1 MDFYLHDV
9 SDFPFVALLSDR
21 CPPGYAEQWGREM
34 DALLESNRMF
44 VVAFEPEALNETAE
58 DFRSRGIWFKKHRHL
73 LPGRCAAMIA
83 IVPAADERL
92 ANADDMAKRSRGF
105 EVLYTAMES
114 FEAAECSTND
124 LIADAQSAMPQR
136 MRSAIES

>member
-9 SDFPFVALLSDR
+9 SSFPFVALRSDH
-21 CPPGYAEQWGREM
+21 CPPGYAEQWGLEM

-44 VVAFEPEALNETAE
+44 VVAFEPDALNETAQ
-58 DFRSRGIWFKKHRHL
+58 DFRTRGIWFKNHRQL

-83 IVPAADERL
+83 IVASAPERA
-92 ANADDMAKRSRGF
+92 ANAEDMAKRSRGF

-114 FEAAECSTND
+114 FEAAAQATDRLIGDARIQLRQSTK
-124 LIADAQSAMPQR
+124 
-136 MRSAIES
+136 